1 MKRNLLLL
9 LFCSCMIQLQA
20 QKTVVRTEE
29 MVIGGSVHPSSL
41 VVIDNADLES
51 VEKKWNSYIKKNK
64 GKVSRSKDE
73 FFHDNAII
81 KSIGPDTLDI
91 YSVVKSSGTA
101 VTIGMAVNKNNEF
114 ITNKSGTYPGLEA
127 FLYEFA
133 VDIKKEMASDAVE
146 AAAKVLEAKE
156 KAHERLLETNKKL
169 AEDNAEM
176 KSKIA
181 DNDRTISDN
190 EGLIEKAKSEISV
203 QKELLESL
211 EKKLKT
217 VE

>member
-1 MKRNLLLL
+1 
-9 LFCSCMIQLQA
+9 MIQLQA

-101 VTIGMAVNKNNEF
+101 VTIAMAVNKNNEF
-114 ITNKSGTYPGLEA
+114 NLLSSNNG
-127 FLYEFA
+127 
-133 VDIKKEMASDAVE
+133 IK
-146 AAAKVLEAKE
+146 
-156 KAHERLLETNKKL
+156 
-169 AEDNAEM
+169 
-176 KSKIA
+176 
-181 DNDRTISDN
+181 
-190 EGLIEKAKSEISV
+190 
-203 QKELLESL
+203 
-211 EKKLKT
+211 
-217 VE
+217 

>member
-1 MKRNLLLL
+1 MKKVLMLLV
-9 LFCSCMIQLQA
+9 LFSCMQHLQA
-20 QKTVVRTEE
+20 QKTVIRAEE
-29 MVIGGSVHPSSL
+29 MSIGGAVRPASL
-41 VVIDNADLES
+41 VVIENANQES
-51 VEKKWNSYIKKNK
+51 VEKKWNSYIKKQK
-64 GKVSRSKDE
+64 GKVSRSNDG

-91 YSVVKSSGTA
+91 YSVVQSSGTA
-101 VTIGMAVNKNNEF
+101 VTIAMAVNKNNEF
-114 ITNKSGTYPGLEA
+114 ITNKSGTYPALEA

-133 VDIKKEMASDAVE
+133 VDVKKEMAADEVE

-156 KAHERLLETNKKL
+156 KAHERLLDTNKKL

-190 EGLIEKAKSEISV
+190 EELIEKTKTEIST
-203 QKELLESL
+203 QKELLETL
-211 EKKLKT
+211 EKKLKS